1 MSKSW
6 KEKFETRKEPE
17 IKKLEKAFADI
28 DAGQTMLIS
37 TPAEIDEYLRHS
49 KKGERLSVSKIRTDL
64 AKKHG
69 TDKTCPVTTG
79 IFLRIVSEVAI
90 EQMASGKSVD
100 QVTPFWRALDED
112 SPLLKKLSMPAQSV
126 LKIKNSE
133 F

>member
-6 KEKFETRKEPE
+6 REKFETRKEPE
-17 IKKLEKAFADI
+17 LKKLEKAFADI
-28 DAGQTMLIS
+28 SVGQTMLIS
-37 TPAEIDEYLRHS
+37 TPAEIDEYLRHT
-49 KKGERLSVSKIRTDL
+49 KKGERLSISKIRTDL

-69 TDKTCPVTTG
+69 ADKTCPVTTG
-79 IFLRIVSEVAI
+79 IFLRIVSELAI
-90 EQMASGKSVD
+90 EQIAQGTSVD
-100 QVTPFWRALDED
+100 KVTPFWRALDEG

>member
-6 KEKFETRKEPE
+6 REKYETRKEPI
-17 IKKLEKAFADI
+17 IKKLEKSFADI
-28 DAGQTMLIS
+28 GVGERMLIS
-37 TPAEIDEYLRHS
+37 TPKEIDQYLRGS
-49 KKGERLSVSKIRTDL
+49 KRGDKLSLSKLRSDL

-69 TDKTCPVTTG
+69 ADKTCPVTTG

-90 EQMASGKSVD
+90 EDLANGKAVD
-100 QVTPFWRALDED
+100 EVTPFWRILDNA
-112 SPLLKKLSMPAQSV
+112 SPLLKKLSMSGESV

>member
-28 DAGQTMLIS
+28 KAGQTMLIS
-37 TPAEIDEYLRHS
+37 TPAEIDGYLRHS

-69 TDKTCPVTTG
+69 TDKTCPVTNG

-90 EQMASGKSVD
+90 EQMASDKSVD
-100 QVTPFWRALDED
+100 QVTPFWRVLDEN